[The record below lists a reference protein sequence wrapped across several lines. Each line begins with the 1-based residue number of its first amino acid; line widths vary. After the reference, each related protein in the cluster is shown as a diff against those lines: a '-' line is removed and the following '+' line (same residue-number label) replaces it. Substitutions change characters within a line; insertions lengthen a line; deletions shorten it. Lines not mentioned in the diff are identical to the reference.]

1 MSSRL
6 RLLLL
11 SRLID
16 RERLLLL
23 LYLEY
28 EEYDMDRERDRES
41 DLVRERLERT
51 E

>member
-6 RLLLL
+6 MLLLPRLTDLDRLLL
-11 SRLID
+11 R
-16 RERLLLL
+16 

-28 EEYDMDRERDRES
+28 DEYDKDRDRDRER